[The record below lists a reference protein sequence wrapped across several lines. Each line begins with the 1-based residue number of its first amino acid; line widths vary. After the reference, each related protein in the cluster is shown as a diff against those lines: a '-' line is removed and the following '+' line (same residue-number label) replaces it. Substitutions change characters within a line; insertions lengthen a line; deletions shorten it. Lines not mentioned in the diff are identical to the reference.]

1 MGESFCLWK
10 GFIFLSVIFPGWSIV
25 CAETSILGGNW
36 IVFWRIEYEQEKMA
50 DTGCYGST

>member
-50 DTGCYGST
+50 DTGCYGSN